1 MQHNVVQYRYFWTSE
16 FVQKPLDDVEASFGL
31 VHDPFLNADLVSL
44 LGDYHRCQWMQQLH
58 EAGRVLD
65 A

>member
-1 MQHNVVQYRYFWTSE
+1 MQPNVEQYRYFWA
-16 FVQKPLDDVEASFGL
+16 FQYLQKPLDDVEASFGL
-31 VHDPFLNADLVSL
+31 VHDPLDHVSL
-44 LGDYHRCQWMQQLH
+44 LGGCHGCHRMQELD